1 MIGTGFALVS
11 ASRGFLFNFVIV
23 FFLVLLNTGQ
33 ARNWYQ
39 SKRVLS
45 RILTVGPLSLAFGFF
60 LVIQGKAYI
69 GVISSFFRGE
79 HSALPELV
87 LDLHPIW
94 VRFLKEFSH
103 PSHSLLA
110 AISKDVEPNLF
121 HHFFVAP
128 LHLIPSKILGLDK
141 DIFRISEFNTK
152 AITGSEVGGIP
163 PGLLA
168 SLWYGGG
175 LLGVLIGSLIFGI
188 LLGSLQK
195 HINRLSEQNINFMPL
210 GIVFSYNLAIFVNNG
225 DPSVWLKDSFSYFI
239 FIFIA
244 LFSYKYISYMTVRT
258 VKNST
263 K

>member
-1 MIGTGFALVS
+1 MYFLYIISMVYIPFAWSSWKILNPTINGKKIAYIIFLTSLMIGTGFALVS

-94 VRFLKEFSH
+94 GEVFKRVQS
-103 PSHSLLA
+103 SL
-110 AISKDVEPNLF
+110 
-121 HHFFVAP
+121 
-128 LHLIPSKILGLDK
+128 
-141 DIFRISEFNTK
+141 
-152 AITGSEVGGIP
+152 
-163 PGLLA
+163 
-168 SLWYGGG
+168 
-175 LLGVLIGSLIFGI
+175 
-188 LLGSLQK
+188 
-195 HINRLSEQNINFMPL
+195 
-210 GIVFSYNLAIFVNNG
+210 
-225 DPSVWLKDSFSYFI
+225 SFS
-239 FIFIA
+239 
-244 LFSYKYISYMTVRT
+244 VGRHQQRRRT
-258 VKNST
+258 KFVSSFFCCTATFDSK
-263 K
+263 